1 MVGAVNDEDKN
12 IASGR
17 GGSGGSLPR
26 ESTTSMVP
34 SGGAPPPRA
43 RTARVWIWD
52 LLVGKTERRLAIVI
66 LVTTMVPLAAAL
78 YLGTQMFRRAAAVW
92 YTPEIGRQL
101 DQGVDVYKD
110 YVKAVKD
117 DLKHQTV
124 AIAADPVLREAA
136 RRGNTETIESEL
148 DVVFPNFP
156 DLVVLEVQDAH
167 GRVLARRDRG
177 RPVDATKERSL
188 DVRRQLTDDPD
199 APMLVATFA
208 VSSRRLDELES
219 AAEVVK
225 IYHQIEASRSEV
237 YQGYLNVYALLL
249 GVTLVL
255 TVPLGFFL
263 ARGVTKRIN
272 RLSAAINL
280 VAEGDLTVRVPV
292 TGSDELTDLART
304 FNRMIGE
311 MAQSRARIEFLQRI
325 GAWQDMAQR
334 LAHEIKN
341 PLTPIQLAVQEC
353 HRKYGG
359 EDAKYRALL
368 DTTLEIVEEEVG
380 TLRRLVGNFS
390 NFARLPHAELA
401 EANLADFMRDCENQL
416 GHLEDPSVGDS
427 DAPPPSESFETP
439 NVEIRWEVPKD
450 DAPIRVAIDR
460 QMLRRVVVNLV
471 RNAVQAIRDHHAR
484 GSRPDDL
491 ESAAG
496 LPSGEVLGRVV
507 VSAHREGDGACIEV
521 EDDGPGIAASMRGRI
536 FDPYFTTKADGTGLG
551 LAIVKKIVVEHGGEI
566 EADRSVRLGG
576 ARFILHLP
584 GMKILSIA
592 ASAKEARERARKQG
606 VEVS

>member
-1 MVGAVNDEDKN
+1 VGTVTEAAKL
-12 IASGR
+12 SSR
-17 GGSGGSLPR
+17 G
-26 ESTTSMVP
+26 
-34 SGGAPPPRA
+34 
-43 RTARVWIWD
+43 WFWN
-52 LLVGKTERRLAIVI
+52 LLLGKTERRLAVVI
-66 LVTTMVPLAAAL
+66 LVTTMVPLFSAL
-78 YLGTQMFRRAAAVW
+78 YLATQMFRRAAAVW
-92 YTPEIGRQL
+92 YSPEIGRQL
-101 DQGVDVYKD
+101 DRGVDVYKD

-136 RRGNTETIESEL
+136 KRGNVETVESEL

-156 DLVVLEVQDAH
+156 DLVTLEVQDGNGH
-167 GRVLARRDRG
+167 VLSRRDRG
-177 RPVDATKERSL
+177 RPVDTTKERSL
-188 DVRRQLTDDPD
+188 EVRRALTDEQD
-199 APMLVATFA
+199 APMLIATFA

-225 IYHQIEASRSEV
+225 VYHQIEASRTHV
-237 YQGYLNVYALLL
+237 YQVYLNVFALLL

-255 TVPLGFFL
+255 TVPLGIFL
-263 ARGVTKRIN
+263 ARGVTRRIH

-280 VAEGDLTVRVPV
+280 VAEGDFTVRVPV
-292 TGSDELTDLART
+292 TGSDELTELANT

-359 EDAKYRALL
+359 EDGKYRALL

-390 NFARLPHAELA
+390 NFARLPHAELVEEDLGA
-401 EANLADFMRDCENQL
+401 FLRDCENQL
-416 GHLEDPSVGDS
+416 GHLEDPSLGEGSS
-427 DAPPPSESFETP
+427 DAEPIPAQ
-439 NVEIRWEVPKD
+439 NVEIRWVVPKE
-450 DAPIRVAIDR
+450 AIKIAIDR
-460 QMLRRVVVNLV
+460 QMLRRVIVNLV
-471 RNAVQAIRDHHAR
+471 RNAVQAIRDHHGRGRSSSGHGNVEAR
-484 GSRPDDL
+484 PTS
-491 ESAAG
+491 G
-496 LPSGEVLGRVV
+496 LPSGDVIGRIV
-507 VSAHREGDGACIEV
+507 VSAKREGDGARIEV

-551 LAIVKKIVVEHGGEI
+551 LAIVKKVVVEHGGEI
-566 EADRSVRLGG
+566 EAERSVGLGG
-576 ARFILHLP
+576 ARFVVHLP
-584 GMKILSIA
+584 GMKILAIA
-592 ASAKEARERARKQG
+592 AAAKEARERARQQG
-606 VEVS
+606 VETGDA